1 MIFYRLKD
9 TEISMEKKRYKI
21 LITGVAGFLGS
32 HLSEKLIELGH
43 TVVGI
48 DNMVGGYK
56 DNIPNNVEFY
66 NVDCCDFSKIKQLMK
81 NIDIVYHC
89 AATAHEGLSVFSPH
103 EITKNNYLA
112 SVSIFSAAINE
123 KVKRIIFC
131 SSMARYGDQQ
141 TPFTEEMKPK
151 PVDPYGVSKVASE
164 QVLKILCDLN
174 NIEWV
179 VAVPHNIIGPKQIYD
194 DPYRNVVSIFLNRM
208 LQGKSPIVYGDGKQK
223 RCFSYI
229 DDCLSCMIPM
239 LDQKNL
245 NKQIINIGP
254 DEEFV
259 TVNKVVEICSNIT
272 GSNLEPIHKEDRPRE
287 VKHATCSA
295 GKARKLLNYKT
306 KVSLTDGIK
315 KTYDYIKKRGT
326 KEFNYRL
333 SIEIDNDLTPETWK
347 NKEI

>member
-1 MIFYRLKD
+1 
-9 TEISMEKKRYKI
+9 MEKKRYKI

-56 DNIPNNVEFY
+56 DNIPNNVEFH
-66 NVDCCDFSKIKQLMK
+66 NIDCCDFSKIKQLMK

-164 QVLKILCDLN
+164 QVLQILCDLN

-179 VAVPHNIIGPKQIYD
+179 VAVPHNIIGPKQIYN

-259 TVNKVVEICSNIT
+259 TINKIAEICSNIT
-272 GSNLEPIHKEDRPRE
+272 GSNLKPIYKKDRPRE
-287 VKHATCSA
+287 VKHASCSA
-295 GKARKLLNYKT
+295 DKARKLLNYKT

-333 SIEIDNDLTPETWK
+333 SIEIENDLTPETWK

>member
-1 MIFYRLKD
+1 MSKKYR
-9 TEISMEKKRYKI
+9 I

-32 HLSEKLIELGH
+32 HLSEKLIEQGH
-43 TVVGI
+43 SIVGI
-48 DNMVGGYK
+48 DNMIGGYK
-56 DNIPNNVEFY
+56 DNVLDKVEFY
-66 NVDCCDFSKIKQLMK
+66 NVDCCDFAKIKKIMK
-81 NIDIVYHC
+81 NIDVVYHC
-89 AATAHEGLSVFSPH
+89 AATAHEGLSVFSPY
-103 EITKNNYLA
+103 EITRNNYLA
-112 SVSIFSAAINE
+112 SVSIFSSAINE

-151 PVDPYGVSKVASE
+151 PVDPYGISKVAAE
-164 QVLKILCDLN
+164 DVLINLCELN
-174 NIEWV
+174 NVEWV
-179 VAVPHNIIGPKQIYD
+179 IAVPHNIIGPRQIYS
-194 DPYRNVVSIFLNRM
+194 DPYRNVVSIFINRM
-208 LQGKSPIVYGDGKQK
+208 MQGKAPIVYGDGEQK

-272 GSNLEPIHKEDRPRE
+272 GSNLEAIHKEDRPRE

-295 GKARKLLNYKT
+295 DKARKLLNYKT
-306 KVSLTDGIK
+306 KISLEEGIK

-326 KEFNYRL
+326 QDFDYRL
-333 SIEIDNDLTPETWK
+333 SIEIDNELTPTTWK